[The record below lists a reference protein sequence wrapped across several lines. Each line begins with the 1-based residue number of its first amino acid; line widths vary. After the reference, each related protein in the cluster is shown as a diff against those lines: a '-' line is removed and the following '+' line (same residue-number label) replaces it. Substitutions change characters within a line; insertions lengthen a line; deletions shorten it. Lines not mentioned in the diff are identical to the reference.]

1 MLEWRGISCVDVR
14 SEVEVE
20 DLERECVRFAVDAA
34 GYGEK
39 AWCERAFLPAV
50 Q

>member
-1 MLEWRGISCVDVR
+1 MVLEWCGISCVDVR

-20 DLERECVRFAVDAA
+20 DLERECVRFVVDVV

-39 AWCERAFLPAV
+39 VWCERVFLFV
-50 Q
+50 V